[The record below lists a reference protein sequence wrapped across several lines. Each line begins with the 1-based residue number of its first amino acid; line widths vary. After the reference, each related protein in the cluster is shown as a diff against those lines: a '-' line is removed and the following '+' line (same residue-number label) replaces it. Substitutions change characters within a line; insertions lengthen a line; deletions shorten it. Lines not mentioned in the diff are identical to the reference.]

1 MFTCAQCGKV
11 FTRKGNV
18 LRHLTEVC
26 NVTHSPQQDNHVTD
40 QEQEVATSVND
51 NADNMVDI
59 IAIVTS
65 ALSDQRRKWK
75 KDYKKF
81 TNYYTHTVSLE

>member
-1 MFTCAQCGKV
+1 MASS
-11 FTRKGNV
+11 RN
-18 LRHLTEVC
+18 LLTT
-26 NVTHSPQQDNHVTD
+26 ND

-59 IAIVTS
+59 IAIVTR

-75 KDYKKF
+75 KDFKKF
-81 TNYYTHTVSLE
+81 KKEIKLIPAETSGDETVASIDNDDNVSTGEDNVSTD